1 MTDYIWLNDFAFVFM
16 RFCCGFA
23 CFPLSCALY
32 STTPLQAHPPP
43 SHLNAISEWENN
55 NEKSG
60 TEDIETAI
68 WIANY
73 I

>member
-1 MTDYIWLNDFAFVFM
+1 MILPSFLCVSVADLLVFHFRVLYIQRP
-16 RFCCGFA
+16 RFKR
-23 CFPLSCALY
+23 
-32 STTPLQAHPPP
+32 TPPPP